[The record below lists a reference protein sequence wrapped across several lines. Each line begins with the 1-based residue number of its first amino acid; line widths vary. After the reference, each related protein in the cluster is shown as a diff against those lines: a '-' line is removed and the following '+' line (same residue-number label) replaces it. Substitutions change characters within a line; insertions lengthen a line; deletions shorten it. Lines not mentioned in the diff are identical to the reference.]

1 MTNETLLSQPI
12 FQALGWA
19 LVHFIWQGALV
30 ALLYASLRVMLRRRA
45 SHVRYAV
52 ACGALLL
59 MFALPVATTLLAKR
73 TLEQRQSASQELARE
88 AGTVWKSEQAAAET
102 EAAAQAKQATWTA
115 TETDA
120 AQRLD
125 TATVQRRFTKLLPW
139 LVALWLV
146 GVLLLSLR
154 VLGGWAM
161 AQRLKSW
168 KTVPATERWQET
180 LQQLARRLKVSRTVR
195 LCESIVAQVPTVI
208 GWLRPV
214 ILVPVSA
221 FVGLSPQQIEA
232 LLAHELAHIRRHD
245 YFVNLLQTAVE
256 TLLFYHP
263 AVWWVSRQI
272 RTERENC
279 CDDLAVAACGNV
291 LTYARALAE
300 LEELRGASA
309 MMPQLAVAADG
320 GGSLLKRIQR
330 LIETPSSPH
339 QRSSAWLASFVA
351 IATIFCICVGAR
363 TALFSPEAENKQTR
377 STTTSTIQKFLFGGT
392 NNVQAPGG
400 ERAKEFQFLMPQI
413 RASVSVTAS
422 VAEADKTQAILPAT
436 LPFVFSASQ
445 EGAMPPMPP
454 MPATPGTP
462 VPPAPSAPVF
472 AYAYKTQDNNDED
485 KPSES
490 YIDALTAVGYTNL
503 SVDDLVEMKQHG
515 VTPEYVRNLKALGYP
530 LPSVETVVRLVDH
543 GVNTGYVKK
552 LGELGYKNL
561 SFDALIEAADHG
573 VRTEVIEAFNAAG
586 YSNLSMDQLVR
597 AVDHG
602 VGPSY
607 IRAMAELGFNKL
619 SLDQLIRLVDHGVST
634 AYIKEI
640 RSLGY
645 DNLSAE
651 QFIRLADHGV
661 NAAFLRKAKEKGFNN
676 LSLDELIKLR
686 DADIL

>member
-1 MTNETLLSQPI
+1 MTNQTLLSQPI

-19 LVHFIWQGALV
+19 LIHFIWQGALV
-30 ALLYASLRVMLRRRA
+30 ALLYASLRVMLRHRA
-45 SHVRYAV
+45 SYVRYAV

-59 MFALPVATTLLAKR
+59 MLALPVATTLVAKR
-73 TLEQRQSASQELARE
+73 ALEQRPSAAPELARDT
-88 AGTVWKSEQAAAET
+88 ATVWKSDKAAGET
-102 EAAAQAKQATWTA
+102 VAATQSKQTTWTA

-120 AQRLD
+120 AQKLD
-125 TATVQRRFTKLLPW
+125 AATMQRRFAKMLPW

-180 LQQLARRLKVSRTVR
+180 LQQLARRLKVSRPVR
-195 LCESIVAQVPTVI
+195 LCESIVAEVPTVI

-245 YFVNLLQTAVE
+245 YLVNLLQTAVE

-309 MMPQLAVAADG
+309 LMPQLAVAADG

-351 IATIFCICVGAR
+351 MATIFCICVGAR
-363 TALFSPEAENKQTR
+363 TALFSREVENKQPRANT
-377 STTTSTIQKFLFGGT
+377 SSTIQKILFGGT
-392 NNVQAPGG
+392 NNLLGAQAQSGDEG
-400 ERAKEFQFLMPQI
+400 KEFQILTPQI
-413 RASVSVTAS
+413 RATVSVTAS
-422 VAEADKTQAILPAT
+422 ATDESATNSLNAPVVAGVPANI
-436 LPFVFSASQ
+436 
-445 EGAMPPMPP
+445 
-454 MPATPGTP
+454 ATPNDGVAPGVASTP
-462 VPPAPSAPVF
+462 TNVL
-472 AYAYKTQDNNDED
+472 AYSYFTQDDDED
-485 KPSES
+485 KPSGS
-490 YIDALTAVGYTNL
+490 YIDGMTAAGYTKL
-503 SVDDLVEMKQHG
+503 SVDELVEMKQHG
-515 VTPEYVRNLKALGYP
+515 VSPEYVKALKSLGYP

-543 GVNTGYVKK
+543 GVSIGYIKR
-552 LGELGYKNL
+552 LGDLGYKNL
-561 SFDALIEAADHG
+561 SFEELIEAADHG
-573 VRTEVIEAFNAAG
+573 VRTDVIEAFNAAG
-586 YSNLSMDQLVR
+586 YSNLTMDQLVR

-602 VGPSY
+602 VAPGY
-607 IRAMAELGFNKL
+607 IKAINELGFGKL
-619 SLDQLIRLVDHGVST
+619 SLEMLIRMVDHGVSVG
-634 AYIKEI
+634 YIREI

-645 DNLSAE
+645 DNISAE

-661 NAAFLRKAKEKGFNN
+661 NASFLRKAKEKGFGN